1 VTSPLRD
8 DHPYTELLSRRGS
21 GVSTFVFGVEDLG
34 AAMERAGTHGVGAAT
49 EPFDALTIG
58 HNRDRFERYDTC
70 RLETFMDLNIRL
82 AQCEPKSVDS

>member
-1 VTSPLRD
+1 
-8 DHPYTELLSRRGS
+8 
-21 GVSTFVFGVEDLG
+21 
-34 AAMERAGTHGVGAAT
+34 VGAAT